1 MLDREVVREFLEEA
15 LSEAEIPED
24 IFKEELVET
33 FCKYIEDDYYEW
45 LKDNFKS
52 FFNSGNP
59 DWQWVRQKIKAGENW
74 KKYGHISFS

>member
-1 MLDREVVREFLEEA
+1 LLDRKVVREFLEEEF
-15 LSEAEIPED
+15 SEAEIPED
-24 IFKEELVET
+24 IFKGELVET

-59 DWQWVRQKIKAGENW
+59 DWQGIRERIKKCASE
-74 KKYGHISFS
+74 